1 MTRNKTIVEVGS
13 FHVPW
18 RIQGQPQQLLQDVE
32 EPRHSQERNAD
43 HEFTDAVKKWK
54 AIPKEILTVDPP
66 STKNGV
72 IALMEQLTYHVN
84 AAMEISEKLVEAKR
98 RRVERVEEML
108 KEEGD
113 IDALLESKMSRLGAQ
128 IRDNDLNSMEEKKV
142 LLGHILD
149 LIDY

>member
-1 MTRNKTIVEVGS
+1 MFPDIIKGYSGNFYRMLRKLATPKGGRST
-13 FHVPW
+13 
-18 RIQGQPQQLLQDVE
+18 
-32 EPRHSQERNAD
+32 D

-66 STKNGV
+66 STKDDV
-72 IALMEQLTYHVN
+72 IRLMEQLADHVN
-84 AAMEISEKLVEAKR
+84 AAMEISERLVEAKC

-113 IDALLESKMSRLGAQ
+113 TDALLEKVSLIGMQ
-128 IRDNDLNSMEEKKV
+128 IRDNDLNSTEQKKV

>member
-1 MTRNKTIVEVGS
+1 M
-13 FHVPW
+13 
-18 RIQGQPQQLLQDVE
+18 
-32 EPRHSQERNAD
+32 
-43 HEFTDAVKKWK
+43 KKWK
-54 AIPKEILTVDPP
+54 AIPDAILMVDPP
-66 STKNGV
+66 STKDDV
-72 IALMEQLTYHVN
+72 IALMEQLADHVN

-113 IDALLESKMSRLGAQ
+113 IDALLQSKVSLLGMLVS
-128 IRDNDLNSMEEKKV
+128 DKDKNSTEEKV

>member
-18 RIQGQPQQLLQDVE
+18 RIQGQLRQLLQDVE

-66 STKNGV
+66 STKDDV
-72 IALMEQLTYHVN
+72 IRLMEQLADHVN
-84 AAMEISEKLVEAKR
+84 AAMETSERLVETKR
-98 RRVERVEEML
+98 RRVEKVEEML
-108 KEEGD
+108 KEGGD
-113 IDALLESKMSRLGAQ
+113 MDAFLESKGSLLGMQ
-128 IRDNDLNSMEEKKV
+128 IRDKDKNSTEEKKV

>member
-1 MTRNKTIVEVGS
+1 MFPDIFKGNSSNFYRQMRNLASPKEGRSTD
-13 FHVPW
+13 
-18 RIQGQPQQLLQDVE
+18 R
-32 EPRHSQERNAD
+32 
-43 HEFTDAVKKWK
+43 EFTDAVKNWK
-54 AIPKEILTVDPP
+54 PIPDAILTVDPP

-72 IALMEQLTYHVN
+72 IALMEQLTDHVN
-84 AAMEISEKLVEAKR
+84 AATEISEKLVEAKR

-113 IDALLESKMSRLGAQ
+113 IDALLQSKVSLLSMLVS
-128 IRDNDLNSMEEKKV
+128 DKDKNSTEEKKV

>member
-1 MTRNKTIVEVGS
+1 MFPDIFKGNSSNFYRMLKKLATPKKG
-13 FHVPW
+13 
-18 RIQGQPQQLLQDVE
+18 
-32 EPRHSQERNAD
+32 RNAD
-43 HEFTDAVKKWK
+43 HEFTDAVKNWK

-66 STKNGV
+66 STKDDV
-72 IALMEQLTYHVN
+72 IALMEQLADHVN

-113 IDALLESKMSRLGAQ
+113 IDALLEKVSLLGMLVS
-128 IRDNDLNSMEEKKV
+128 DKDKNSTEEEKV

>member
-18 RIQGQPQQLLQDVE
+18 RIQGQLRQLLQDVE

-66 STKNGV
+66 STKDDV
-72 IALMEQLTYHVN
+72 IRLMEQLADHVN
-84 AAMEISEKLVEAKR
+84 VMETSERLVEAKC
-98 RRVERVEEML
+98 RRVETVEEML
-108 KEEGD
+108 KEGGN
-113 IDALLESKMSRLGAQ
+113 IDALLQSKGSLLGMQ
-128 IRDNDLNSMEEKKV
+128 IRDKDKNSTEKKV
-142 LLGHILD
+142 LGHILD

>member
-1 MTRNKTIVEVGS
+1 MKN
-13 FHVPW
+13 
-18 RIQGQPQQLLQDVE
+18 
-32 EPRHSQERNAD
+32 
-43 HEFTDAVKKWK
+43 WK

-66 STKNGV
+66 STKDDV
-72 IALMEQLTYHVN
+72 IRLTEQLADHVN
-84 AAMEISEKLVEAKR
+84 AATEISEKLVEAKR

-113 IDALLESKMSRLGAQ
+113 IDALLQSKVSFLSMLVS
-128 IRDNDLNSMEEKKV
+128 DKDKNSTEEKKV